1 MEWRPSGWGQRV
13 TRSPDWRLRLDGEH
27 VELLIEGRQYRQHID
42 DDQRVRILPGLFWAR
57 VALQSED
64 GETLSVDGLPNG
76 QASRLAAAV
85 QQVLFARTTRGRK
98 ALFEDILEQIQS
110 WLAEADALTDRG
122 TAGRRWITHEQQ
134 HILLAERPPCPCRRP
149 SWNGCSLMRMCTT
162 TCTPIAIVPHW
173 MPCTTGSWIGPP
185 YGGTPMRPWR
195 RGSWCW
201 PRTSWTGSRAS
212 R

>member
-27 VELLIEGRQYRQHID
+27 VELLIEGRQYRQHVD
-42 DDQRVRILPGLFWAR
+42 DDQRVRVLPGLFWAR

-76 QASRLAAAV
+76 QASRLAGAV

-134 HILLAERPPCPCRRP
+134 HILLAERPTLPLSPAELERLFLDEDVHDDLH
-149 SWNGCSLMRMCTT
+149 SHS
-162 TCTPIAIVPHW
+162 H
-173 MPCTTGSWIGPP
+173 
-185 YGGTPMRPWR
+185 
-195 RGSWCW
+195 
-201 PRTSWTGSRAS
+201 RAG
-212 R
+212 